1 MTVQIDDRMP
11 IPREIP
17 FDFPDDIDPQWIPD
31 KDELAAMFNGASLT
45 MPYLEPFLIRT
56 MAEAARTISDP
67 TVKETVRAFN
77 AQEGQHFQTHRRFNE
92 LLKSKRY
99 PELADTE
106 AEMEASYKRLN
117 KKSLRLRLAYTAG
130 FEAMTLGV
138 TKWLIE
144 DRTSL
149 FHHADSRVASF
160 VLWHM
165 VEETEHKCVAYDAYK
180 DLYPGG
186 IGNYFARAIGVLHG
200 SFDVM
205 RFSRRAYIKILKRE
219 GLWQSLRPRLRLYGE
234 LINFVRHVGP
244 YLWRATLPGHNPR
257 QERDPAWV
265 TEWLNLYED
274 APKDKAPLIDTFDPA
289 MPVPFARPAASA
301 TAHPA

>member
-1 MTVQIDDRMP
+1 MTTQIEDRIP

-17 FDFPDDIDPQWIPD
+17 FEFPDDIDPQWIPN
-31 KDELAAMFNGASLT
+31 KDELTAMFNGASLT

-56 MAEAARTISDP
+56 MAEAARSISDP
-67 TVKETVRAFN
+67 QVKETVRAFN

-92 LLKSKRY
+92 LLKEKRY
-99 PELADTE
+99 PELAETE
-106 AEMEASYKRLN
+106 TEMEASYKRLN
-117 KKSLRLRLAYTAG
+117 QKSLRLRLAYTAG

-144 DRTSL
+144 QRTSL

-165 VEETEHKCVAYDAYK
+165 VEETEHKCVAYDAYR
-180 DLYPGG
+180 DLYPNGL
-186 IGNYFARAIGVLHG
+186 GNYIARAIGVLHG

-219 GLWQSLRPRLRLYGE
+219 GLWRSLAARLRLYKNLAVFIG
-234 LINFVRHVGP
+234 HVGP
-244 YLWRATLPGHNPR
+244 YLFRATLPGHDPR
-257 QERDPAWV
+257 QERDPDWV
-265 TEWLNLYED
+265 TRWLDLYD
-274 APKDKAPLIDTFDPA
+274 SAPKDRPPLIDTFDPD
-289 MPVPFARPAASA
+289 MPVPFANAAS
-301 TAHPA
+301 TSN